1 MAGEGDAAVQSEGD
15 ILSEALETFDRGMGN
30 QGAPGETDAGGSQ
43 GEETAGGMQGAGT
56 QGKETSGRGTAQ
68 GAGSQPAAAG
78 NRSGTGGTGTSTASR
93 GARTGSGTGAA
104 SSNTGSG
111 SGGYR
116 TDRERVAE
124 LDRELDGQ
132 MGAFD
137 GMLLEERALILASGE
152 TGDDAG
158 DYDEE
163 GSGGGGGEE
172 DEGSGSGGDLAGA
185 GQGEQ
190 DSEGAPPLLTRGGS
204 GGGGG
209 MPDAKGGGNR
219 QGDYEQVAM
228 AGPVP
233 QDIPSAD
240 GDDVVARQLREAAMR
255 EPDPVLREKLWN
267 EYRRY
272 KGLPVKQ

>member
-1 MAGEGDAAVQSEGD
+1 MAGEGDAAAQSED
-15 ILSEALETFDRGMGN
+15 DVLSAALETFDRGMGS
-30 QGAPGETDAGGSQ
+30 QGAPGETDTGGAQ
-43 GEETAGGMQGAGT
+43 GEDTAGGAQGTGT
-56 QGKETSGRGTAQ
+56 QGKETSGSGSAQ
-68 GAGSQPAAAG
+68 GTGSQPAAG
-78 NRSGTGGTGTSTASR
+78 SRSGTGGTGTSAASR
-93 GARTGSGTGAA
+93 GARAGSGTGAA

-116 TDRERVAE
+116 TDQERVAE

-152 TGDDAG
+152 TGDDA
-158 DYDEE
+158 DDED
-163 GSGGGGGEE
+163 GRGAGGGGEE
-172 DEGSGSGGDLAGA
+172 AEGSGSGGDLAGA
-185 GQGEQ
+185 GQGQE
-190 DSEGAPPLLTRGGS
+190 DGDGAPPLLTRGGS

-233 QDIPSAD
+233 QDIPGSD

>member
-1 MAGEGDAAVQSEGD
+1 
-15 ILSEALETFDRGMGN
+15 
-30 QGAPGETDAGGSQ
+30 
-43 GEETAGGMQGAGT
+43 
-56 QGKETSGRGTAQ
+56 
-68 GAGSQPAAAG
+68 
-78 NRSGTGGTGTSTASR
+78 
-93 GARTGSGTGAA
+93 
-104 SSNTGSG
+104 
-111 SGGYR
+111 
-116 TDRERVAE
+116 
-124 LDRELDGQ
+124 DRELDGQ

-158 DYDEE
+158 ADDED
-163 GSGGGGGEE
+163 GSGAGGGGEE
-172 DEGSGSGGDLAGA
+172 NEGSGSGGDLAGA
-185 GQGEQ
+185 GQGQE
-190 DSEGAPPLLTRGGS
+190 DGDGAPPLLTRGGS

-233 QDIPSAD
+233 QDIPNAD